1 MELTVLWS
9 ALVNL
14 WCNMK
19 IIKICYQLGIAALSF
34 VALQACDSKE
44 NIAISGTIENPGN
57 VKVVSFFE
65 GERKLDSVFIA
76 DGNRFRFERGSTQPR
91 LLTLVVGN
99 NRYPIIL
106 EPGQPVK
113 FETDLQQPEQYQ
125 LSGSEL
131 SETMKAFAPA
141 KNRIEFVQDSLQKV
155 FSKAT
160 IDKSSEQ
167 IQNLRSEMLQ
177 AFEPHMRLY
186 IQQAVA
192 FANEHPNLAGFYA
205 MSTLEP
211 ETAEVELI
219 AYGDQI
225 KDQFADNRYV
235 TEFKAEVDKLR
246 ALAIGQEAPY
256 FEAYTPQNK
265 LVKLTDFKGKYTL
278 VDFWASWCM
287 PCREENPNI
296 VKQYA
301 AFKDK
306 GFEVLGVSLDDNPGS
321 WMRAMED
328 DGLTWTNISDL
339 KAWSSHLIIDYRI
352 RAIPT
357 SYLLDP
363 SGKIIAKNL
372 RGKALEDFL
381 KKTLN

>member
-1 MELTVLWS
+1 MRNYSFFVPL
-9 ALVNL
+9 ALLV
-14 WCNMK
+14 
-19 IIKICYQLGIAALSF
+19 SF
-34 VALQACDSKE
+34 IFLQACDSKE
-44 NIAISGTIENPGN
+44 QISISGTIENPGN
-57 VKVVSFFE
+57 IKVISFYE

-76 DGNRFRFERGSTQPR
+76 DGNRFRFERGSSQPR
-91 LLTLVVGN
+91 LLTLAAGK

-113 FETDLQQPEQYQ
+113 FTTNLQQPEQYEVN
-125 LSGSEL
+125 GSEL
-131 SETMKAFAPA
+131 SESLKSFAPA
-141 KNRIEFVQDSLQKV
+141 KRKIEFVQDSLQSV

-160 IDKSSEQ
+160 VDKSSEE

-177 AFEPHMRLY
+177 QFEPYMKNY
-186 IQQAVA
+186 IQEAVA
-192 FANEHPNLAGFYA
+192 FAGKHPNLAGFYA

-211 ETAEVELI
+211 ETAEAELI
-219 AYGDQI
+219 SYGDQI

-246 ALAIGQEAPY
+246 KLAIGQPAPE
-256 FEAYTPQNK
+256 FEAYTPNNK
-265 LVKLTDFKGKYTL
+265 LVKLSDYNGKYTL
-278 VDFWASWCM
+278 IDFWASWCM

-321 WMRAMED
+321 WMRAIET

-357 SYLLDP
+357 SYIINP
-363 SGKIIAKNL
+363 EGKIIAKNL
-372 RGKALEDFL
+372 RGQALEDFL

>member
-1 MELTVLWS
+1 
-9 ALVNL
+9 
-14 WCNMK
+14 MK
-19 IIKICYQLGIAALSF
+19 LLKIWYQLGIVALSL
-34 VALQACDSKE
+34 AGLQGCDSKE
-44 NIAISGTIENPGN
+44 NITISGTINNPGN
-57 VKVVSFFE
+57 IKVVSFFE

-91 LLTLVVGN
+91 LLTVVVGK

-113 FETDLQQPEQYQ
+113 FDTDLQQPEQYQ

-131 SETMKAFAPA
+131 SEILKSFAPA

-155 FSKAT
+155 FTAAT
-160 IDKSSEQ
+160 VDKSSEQ

-177 AFEPHMRLY
+177 RFEPHMKRY

-192 FANEHPNLAGFYA
+192 FANEQPNLAGFYA

-211 ETAEVELI
+211 EIAEVELI

-225 KDQFADNRYV
+225 KDQFTDNRYV

-246 ALAIGQEAPY
+246 ALAIGQPAPY
-256 FEAYTPQNK
+256 FEAYTTQNK

-278 VDFWASWCM
+278 VDFWASWCL

-301 AFKDK
+301 AFKDH

-321 WMRAMED
+321 WMRAMKD

-339 KAWSSHLIIDYRI
+339 KAWSSPLIIDYRI

-363 SGKIIAKNL
+363 SGNIIAKNL